1 MTRLLVHVEG
11 QTEESFVNEV
21 LKIHL
26 CTQRF
31 ADVNPRILG
40 NARPRSQRGGV
51 GAWTSARKD
60 ITNHLKQ
67 DPGCIVTTMVDY
79 YAMPQ
84 TGSRAW
90 PGRSEA
96 NELAFPNNAETVE
109 KALATDVCEQ
119 MGSDFKPERFV
130 PYVMM
135 HEFEAML
142 FSHCERFA
150 GGIGEPELAP
160 KFQEIRAKF
169 GCPEEI
175 DDSPETAPSKRI
187 VSLVPGYQ
195 KPLWGILAA
204 LEIGLGAIRLA
215 CPHFRSWLE
224 RLEGIPRRMDT

>member
-1 MTRLLVHVEG
+1 M
-11 QTEESFVNEV
+11 
-21 LKIHL
+21 
-26 CTQRF
+26 
-31 ADVNPRILG
+31 A
-40 NARPRSQRGGV
+40 
-51 GAWTSARKD
+51 
-60 ITNHLKQ
+60 
-67 DPGCIVTTMVDY
+67 
-79 YAMPQ
+79 
-84 TGSRAW
+84 
-90 PGRSEA
+90 GRSEA
-96 NELAFPNNAETVE
+96 NEVGFPNNAETVE
-109 KALATDVCEQ
+109 KALASDICEQ
-119 MGSDFKPERFV
+119 MGSDFNPEQFV

-150 GGIGEPELAP
+150 EGIGKPELAP

-195 KPLWGILAA
+195 KPLMGALAS

-224 RLEGIPRRMDT
+224 QLESIPRRMAV